1 MNFMRRLRIICY
13 SVLYSPPL
21 LKLLDRY
28 SPPRNL
34 GALGERLA
42 ERKLKQNGY
51 VILAK
56 NHRTRFGELDLVAVD
71 ERTIVFV
78 EVKTRSTLD
87 AGLPTEAVDDKKQE
101 HISKAAMEYLRR
113 HHLRPI
119 KCRFDV
125 FAIDFADNRQKPNV
139 IHYKNAFEF
148 AFDAE

>member
-1 MNFMRRLRIICY
+1 MNFMRRLRVIGY
-13 SVLYSPPL
+13 SVLYSLPV

-42 ERKLKQNGY
+42 ERKLKKNGY

-87 AGLPTEAVDDKKQE
+87 AGLPTEAVDDEK
-101 HISKAAMEYLRR
+101 HIVRLVQINLEVR
-113 HHLRPI
+113 
-119 KCRFDV
+119 
-125 FAIDFADNRQKPNV
+125 
-139 IHYKNAFEF
+139 
-148 AFDAE
+148 